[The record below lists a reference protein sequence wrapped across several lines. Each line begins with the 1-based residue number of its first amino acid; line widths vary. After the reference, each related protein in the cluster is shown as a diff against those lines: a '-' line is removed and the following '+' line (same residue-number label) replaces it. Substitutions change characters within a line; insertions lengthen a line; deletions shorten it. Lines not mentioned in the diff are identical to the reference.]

1 MASHNAKYY
10 SKKPRKR
17 DAKGCSTISSM
28 FAKIAE
34 SSTPSS
40 NPEQA
45 VQASEIPMAEPVPLS
60 DSVDNSSAEP
70 SKKVVVQSPSSSS
83 SNHNAFKYEM
93 KYQRLYHSSAKGWLL
108 CKYCELFPSG
118 KTSECIKLVDDAV

>member
-1 MASHNAKYY
+1 MASHNDKYY

-17 DAKGCSTISSM
+17 DAKGCSTITSM

-45 VQASEIPMAEPVPLS
+45 VQASEIPMAVPLS
-60 DSVDNSSAEP
+60 DSVDNSSSEP

-83 SNHNAFKYEM
+83 SNAKDR
-93 KYQRLYHSSAKGWLL
+93 KQRKIML
-108 CKYCELFPSG
+108 
-118 KTSECIKLVDDAV
+118 